1 MFKLHRKLIE
11 DPFFLPSGVKVM
23 RATPTPDFP
32 VIESVHLPHE
42 DDVTCEV
49 YSNFTSILVEVLII
63 SFVVNCDLQSNQVQ
77 HASHEFPPS
86 HVPMVIPVPPLGVKV
101 ILADSE
107 LDDKSV
113 SIRSI

>member
-1 MFKLHRKLIE
+1 MNAIHTINEQLGHLGSSKGH
-11 DPFFLPSGVKVM
+11 SGS
-23 RATPTPDFP
+23 RWGSCR
-32 VIESVHLPHE
+32 I
-42 DDVTCEV
+42 
-49 YSNFTSILVEVLII
+49 IGGLII